1 MKARQNNWEMLV
13 LLSLFCALFCALFC
27 VLLRA
32 LLRGFSDLLLACFDM
47 LIAKCISRLPFKV
60 IYVISYFLYLFAF
73 YLAKY
78 RMGTVHKNLRQAF
91 PERSDAYIADV
102 TRQFYRHISDLAL
115 EMIKAHSMSAEAFKE
130 RCSIIGADALESA
143 SQERTRP
150 IIVLTIHQGNWEW
163 MLHGASQH
171 LGVPIDPVYKPLHH
185 KGWNQFIH
193 EIRSRFYSRPIPIK
207 RAGRDIIKC
216 KDSFRLFVMLADQT
230 PVEGERSYWVPY
242 LNKEAPFYLGA
253 EKIAL
258 LTQFPVF
265 FAQCRRLRRGY
276 YELEFKEL
284 ALPPY
289 EKTIGKNNHPIIDA
303 YVSAA
308 QAAIYEQ
315 PETFLWSH
323 RRWKRSRG

>member
-1 MKARQNNWEMLV
+1 
-13 LLSLFCALFCALFC
+13 
-27 VLLRA
+27 
-32 LLRGFSDLLLACFDM
+32 M
-47 LIAKCISRLPFKV
+47 LIAKFISYLPFKV
-60 IYVISYFLYLFAF
+60 IYILSYLLYLLIF
-73 YLAKY
+73 YLYKY
-78 RMGTVHKNLRQAF
+78 RIGTVHKNLRQAF
-91 PERSDAYIADV
+91 PEKKEAYIDHV
-102 TRQFYRHISDLAL
+102 TRQFYRHFSNLAL
-115 EMIKAHSMSAEAFKE
+115 EVIKAHSMSAETFKE
-130 RCSIIGADALESA
+130 RCSIVGADALEAA
-143 SQERTRP
+143 SLGRSRP

-163 MLHGASQH
+163 MLHGVSQH

-193 EIRSRFYSRPIPIK
+193 KIRSRFHSRPIPMK
-207 RAGRDIIKC
+207 RAGRDILKC
-216 KDSFRLFVMLADQT
+216 KSGFRLFVMLADQT

-258 LTQFPVF
+258 LTQYPVF
-265 FAQCRRLRRGY
+265 FAQCRRLKPGY
-276 YELEFKEL
+276 YELEFKTL

-289 EKTIGKNNHPIIDA
+289 ENTKDQNHHPIIDA

-323 RRWKRSRG
+323 RRWKRNRKSDE